1 VVGIKHRF
9 SSIRCAQTVMNDQIE
24 FLDTLSQ
31 SDMFVGIENDKRS
44 DIFSLGHRRV
54 YESGAILFYEG
65 YPAEKSYLIL
75 KGRFKLTK
83 LHEDGKEAIVRYINI
98 GEMAA
103 AVSIFKGKN
112 YPVTAQAVD
121 HSEAVGWDRETMLE
135 IMTAN
140 PQIAI
145 NLLGVVV
152 DRLDDIQSRYLE
164 LQTERVEQR
173 IARTLLRIMKQSGR
187 KTDGGILIDFRLSRQ
202 DLANY
207 TGATVYT
214 VSRTLSSW
222 ERKGWVRSGRERII
236 IADPHAL
243 VSFAETG

>member
-1 VVGIKHRF
+1 MMD
-9 SSIRCAQTVMNDQIE
+9 SLIRLTDI
-24 FLDTLSQ
+24 FFQ
-31 SDMFVGIENDKRS
+31 SDLFVGVEEDKLS
-44 DIFSLGHRRV
+44 DILNLGHRCV
-54 YESGAILFYEG
+54 YEPGAILFREG
-65 YPAEKSYLIL
+65 YPAEKSYLVL

-83 LHEDGKEAIVRYINI
+83 LHEDGKEAIVRYINP
-98 GEMAA
+98 GEMTAA
-103 AVSIFKGKN
+103 ASAFQGKN

-121 HSEAVGWDRETMLE
+121 LSEAVGWNRETMLE
-135 IMTAN
+135 LMTAN

-152 DRLDDIQSRYLE
+152 ERLDDIQSRYLE

-173 IARTLLRIMKQSGR
+173 VARALLRIMKQSGR
-187 KTDGGILIDFRLSRQ
+187 KTDEGILIDFRLSRQ
-202 DLANY
+202 DLADY
-207 TGATVYT
+207 TGTTLYT

-222 ERKGWVRSGRERII
+222 EKKGWVRSGRERII